1 MLSQNYR
8 QSFPF
13 CGGLEIGAVSVK
25 WVGKEVGE
33 NREPV
38 VKILRH
44 EGNPR
49 GKAQE
54 IIEHHLSEGNSRIVV
69 TGPAAK
75 ALFDLPYRA
84 ETECL
89 EAALSF
95 HHLKPDILL
104 SLGGETF
111 TVYPMRKGEI
121 KSIISSSKCAAGTGE
136 FLIQQFQRMGLS
148 LPDGLAAV
156 RFGKVVPLATRCS
169 VHCKTDVTHKLNKGE
184 CTPNDVAR
192 SLIHDLTKKICKM
205 IELTNWPA
213 DLIVV
218 SGGLALNE
226 PFLKTLQELL
236 PDSRVI
242 VLKESSYLEAFGAY
256 LYACEPITTSGGTL
270 IPVRGNCL
278 KRTKPVFETMKP
290 LREAEPLL
298 DYRVCP
304 GREGKP
310 IEGGSY
316 ILSVDAGSTTTKAV
330 LLNVSDVS
338 IGAGCYLR
346 TYGNPVRA
354 TEKCLRELIK
364 QVGNKGIKI
373 IQAGTTGSGREMVSV
388 YLDNCLAV
396 NEILAH
402 ARAATH
408 EAPEVDTVFEI
419 GGQDAKFIHF
429 LKGVPVDYAMN
440 EGCSAGTGSFLE
452 ESALRDMGIAVE
464 EISKIAYRSD
474 HPVAFGERCAAF
486 ISTDLRNALQQ
497 GAGREDVVAGLVYS
511 IADNYIS
518 RIVGARHVGGT
529 VLFQGGVALNRSV
542 ALAMAARTHQK
553 IVVPPRP
560 EFMGCIGAALIVRD
574 RLNNGDV
581 TEKRYKLEE
590 IVLGSMEVK
599 GIFSCPG
606 CENRC
611 EIKKIALRDRIYPFG
626 GLCSRYELQRQRGKE
641 TEEGRDLV
649 AVRNALMFGEFG
661 PKQATDHRGTI
672 GLPMSLTTYELF
684 PFYTSLINE
693 LGFNVVLSEPSKIGN
708 AKTIAP
714 ICYPC
719 EVVHGAVYDL
729 LQRNVDFI
737 FLPRV
742 IEMEVPYGH
751 LHGYTCPSTT
761 VIPDI
766 IKGAFGG
773 ISDKILS
780 PHIGLAGAL
789 VATTLKEIVV
799 MAGTL
804 GIGKKAARRAAEKA
818 IACYE
823 RFRKMYIELGRQ
835 ELERLM
841 GEPAVIVAGR
851 PYTTCSPEV
860 NLALPRKIASRGYH
874 VIPADML
881 PPSANSCHPRNVWHY
896 TQQITDAIAYVKKFP
911 NLYLSFVSCF
921 SCGPDASIYY
931 LIREELAGDTF
942 CYLEI
947 DSHTAHAGFETR
959 VGAFLDIVEERR
971 RPRK

>member
-1 MLSQNYR
+1 MLPQDYP
-8 QSFPF
+8 QSFPL

-25 WVGKEVGE
+25 WVGKEEAGK
-33 NREPV
+33 PL

-44 EGNPR
+44 EGDPQK
-49 GKAQE
+49 KARE
-54 IIEHHLSEGNSRIVV
+54 IIEHHLTEGNSRIVV
-69 TGPAAK
+69 TGAAAK

-89 EAALSF
+89 EAALSS
-95 HHLKPDILL
+95 HHIKPDILL

-111 TVYPMRKGEI
+111 TVYSMGNGEI
-121 KSIISSSKCAAGTGE
+121 KNIISSSKCAAGTGE

-148 LPDGLAAV
+148 LEDGLAAV
-156 RFGKVVPLATRCS
+156 RFGEVVPLATRCS

-192 SLIHDLTKKICKM
+192 SLVHDLAKKICKM

-213 DLIVV
+213 DLIVM

-236 PDSRVI
+236 PNSRVI
-242 VLKESSYLEAFGAY
+242 VLRESPYLEAFGAY
-256 LYACEPITTSGGTL
+256 LYACELSGGAL
-270 IPVRGNCL
+270 VPVRGNWL
-278 KRTKPVFETMKP
+278 KRTKPVFETLRP
-290 LREAEPLL
+290 LREAELLL

-304 GREGKP
+304 DRKGKV

-346 TYGNPVRA
+346 THGNPVRA

-364 QVGNKGIKI
+364 QVDDKGIKI

-388 YLDNCLAV
+388 YLDNCLSV

-408 EAPEVDTVFEI
+408 EAPGVDTVFEI

-452 ESALRDMGIAVE
+452 ESALRDMGIAME
-464 EISKIAYRSD
+464 EISEIAYRSS

-497 GAGREDVVAGLVYS
+497 GAGREDVVGGLVYS

-518 RIVGARHVGGT
+518 RIVSARHVGGT
-529 VLFQGGVALNRSV
+529 VLFQGGVALNRSA

-553 IVVPPRP
+553 IVVPPHP
-560 EFMGCIGAALIVRD
+560 EFMGCTGAALIMRD
-574 RLNNGDV
+574 RLNNGDI

-599 GIFSCPG
+599 GIFRCPG

-641 TEEGRDLV
+641 AEEGRDLV

-661 PKQATDHRGTI
+661 PKQVADPRGTI
-672 GLPMSLTTYELF
+672 GLPMALTTYELF

-708 AKTIAP
+708 TKTISP

-751 LHGYTCPSTT
+751 LHSYTCPSTT

-780 PHIGLAGAL
+780 PHIGLTGAL
-789 VATTLKEIVV
+789 VATTFKEIVV

-818 IACYE
+818 IARYE

-835 ELERLM
+835 ELEKLM
-841 GEPAVIVAGR
+841 REPAVIVAGR

-896 TQQITDAIAYVKKFP
+896 TQQISNAVAYVKKFS

-971 RPRK
+971 RTKISRKS

>member
-1 MLSQNYR
+1 MPHQNDR
-8 QSFPF
+8 WSSPS

-25 WVGKEVGE
+25 WVGKEDG
-33 NREPV
+33 EPV

-44 EGNPR
+44 EGNPQ
-49 GKAQE
+49 GKVQE
-54 IIEHHLSEGNSRIVV
+54 IIDVGTDFKSVPEEDNCRIVV
-69 TGPAAK
+69 TGPAAE
-75 ALFDLPYRA
+75 ALFALPYRA

-89 EAALSF
+89 EAALSS
-95 HHLKPDILL
+95 HQIKPDLLL

-111 TVYPMRKGEI
+111 TVYPMRDGEI
-121 KSIISSSKCAAGTGE
+121 KNIISSSKCAAGTGE
-136 FLIQQFQRMGLS
+136 FIVQQFQRMGLS
-148 LPDGLAAV
+148 LEDGLAAV

-184 CTPNDVAR
+184 CTPDDIAR
-192 SLIHDLTKKICKM
+192 SLIHDLAKKICKM

-218 SGGLALNE
+218 AGGLALNK

-236 PDSRVI
+236 PNSRVI
-242 VLKESSYLEAFGAY
+242 VLEESPYLEAFGAY
-256 LYACEPITTSGGTL
+256 LYACELLGGAVA
-270 IPVRGNCL
+270 PAGGNWL
-278 KRTKPVFETMKP
+278 KRTKPVFETLRP
-290 LREAEPLL
+290 LREAESLL

-304 GREGKP
+304 DRERKV

-330 LLNVSDVS
+330 LLNISDVS
-338 IGAGCYLR
+338 IGASCYLR
-346 TYGNPVRA
+346 TQGNPVRA
-354 TEKCLRELIK
+354 TKKCLEELIR
-364 QVGNKGIKI
+364 QVGDKGIKI
-373 IQAGTTGSGREMVSV
+373 IQAGTTGSGREIVSV
-388 YLDNCLAV
+388 YLDNCLSV

-408 EAPEVDTVFEI
+408 EAPGVDTVFEI
-419 GGQDAKFIHF
+419 GGQDSKFISF

-452 ESALRDMGIAVE
+452 ESALRDMGIAME
-464 EISKIAYRSD
+464 EISDIAYRSD

-518 RIVGARHVGGT
+518 RIVGARHVGDT
-529 VLFQGGVALNRSV
+529 VLFQGGVALNRSA

-553 IVVPPRP
+553 IVVPPQP
-560 EFMGCIGAALIVRD
+560 EFMGCIGVALMVRD
-574 RLNNGDV
+574 WLNNGDT
-581 TEKRYKLEE
+581 TEKLYKLEDL
-590 IVLGSMEVK
+590 VSGSMEVK
-599 GIFSCPG
+599 GTFRCTG

-641 TEEGRDLV
+641 AKEGHDLV
-649 AVRNALMFGEFG
+649 AVRNVLMFGEFG
-661 PKQATDHRGTI
+661 PKELADPRGTI
-672 GLPMSLTTYELF
+672 GLPVALTTYELF
-684 PFYTSLINE
+684 PFYTRLINE
-693 LGFNVVLSEPSKIGN
+693 LGFNVILSEPSKIGN
-708 AKTIAP
+708 AKTVSP

-742 IEMEVPYGH
+742 IEMEAPRGH

-766 IKGAFGG
+766 VKGAFGG
-773 ISDKILS
+773 ISDKILA
-780 PHIGLAGAL
+780 PHIGLTGVL
-789 VATTLKEIVV
+789 MATTLKEIVV
-799 MAGTL
+799 MAGIL
-804 GIGKKAARRAAEKA
+804 GIGEKAARRAAEKA
-818 IACYE
+818 IASYE
-823 RFRKMYIELGRQ
+823 RFKKRYLELGKK
-835 ELERLM
+835 ELEGLIK
-841 GEPAVIVAGR
+841 GPAVIIAGR

-860 NLALPRKIASRGYH
+860 NLALPRKITSRGYH

-881 PPSANSCHPRNVWHY
+881 PPSGNGYHPRNVWHY
-896 TQQITDAIAYVKKFP
+896 TQQITNAIAYVKKFP
-911 NLYLSFVSCF
+911 GLYLSFISCF
-921 SCGPDASIYY
+921 SCGPDASIYH
-931 LIREELAGDTF
+931 LIREKLAGDTF

-971 RPRK
+971 RPKK